1 MDIRLVLEH
10 LRAQFKDQLVLYADD
25 LAKILDKS
33 EKAVQQLISRGSLP
47 FQVKTIGG
55 RKCVDIFQVAK
66 WLASEL
72 DTADELAPSA
82 QDSRSKELNTSR
94 SSRQPGRSSIGV
106 RLMERRHAEAARMLS
121 LADALQDMDERAF
134 LRSVAEKHAFP
145 GKEGNNWGF
154 RISCKSSSGRGQ
166 FDSSVVCADL
176 QDALSSLRRF
186 LRYSESADTARVE
199 ISGRRGCV
207 FLAVRPFSDSWV
219 TIKDDLHLQE
229 LGYHLKEYWRNHCD

>member
-154 RISCKSSSGRGQ
+154 RISCKSSSGRGR
-166 FDSSVVCADL
+166 FDVISCLCRFARRIEFFEKV
-176 QDALSSLRRF
+176 SSLFRVSRHCSRR
-186 LRYSESADTARVE
+186 DIWT
-199 ISGRRGCV
+199 
-207 FLAVRPFSDSWV
+207 SWMR
-219 TIKDDLHLQE
+219 LS
-229 LGYHLKEYWRNHCD
+229 CC

>member
-72 DTADELAPSA
+72 DTADELAPSH
-82 QDSRSKELNTSR
+82 RIV
-94 SSRQPGRSSIGV
+94 GRKNSILHVVQG
-106 RLMERRHAEAARMLS
+106 S
-121 LADALQDMDERAF
+121 LA
-134 LRSVAEKHAFP
+134 
-145 GKEGNNWGF
+145 G
-154 RISCKSSSGRGQ
+154 
-166 FDSSVVCADL
+166 VVL
-176 QDALSSLRRF
+176 EF
-186 LRYSESADTARVE
+186 
-199 ISGRRGCV
+199 G
-207 FLAVRPFSDSWV
+207 
-219 TIKDDLHLQE
+219 
-229 LGYHLKEYWRNHCD
+229 